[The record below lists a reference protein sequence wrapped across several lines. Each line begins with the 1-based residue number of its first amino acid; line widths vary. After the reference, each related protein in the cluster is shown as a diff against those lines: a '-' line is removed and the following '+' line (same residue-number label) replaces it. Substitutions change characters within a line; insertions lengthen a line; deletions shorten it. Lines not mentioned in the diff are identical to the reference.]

1 MAELA
6 ASARCA
12 KSADKMDG
20 ASSIKTQFSPRFRG
34 NSSTQKLMDRTSLGR
49 AVTSSCLCK
58 NAEGAGF
65 PFQVE
70 ALEDGMDDPVH
81 ALNDVHKAH
90 GCIVAECK
98 QTYEAAGWFSRS
110 FATRVLSIPTNLGLV
125 VG

>member
-1 MAELA
+1 
-6 ASARCA
+6 
-12 KSADKMDG
+12 
-20 ASSIKTQFSPRFRG
+20 
-34 NSSTQKLMDRTSLGR
+34 MDRTSLGR

-98 QTYEAAGWFSRS
+98 QTYEAAGFSRS